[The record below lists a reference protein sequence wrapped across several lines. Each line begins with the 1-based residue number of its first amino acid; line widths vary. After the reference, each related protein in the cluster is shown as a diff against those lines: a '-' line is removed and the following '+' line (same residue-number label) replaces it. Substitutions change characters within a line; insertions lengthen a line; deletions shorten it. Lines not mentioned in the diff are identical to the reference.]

1 MTKFVLRET
10 LHQYFF
16 VEAENEEEA
25 ISKLYDSELEPINK
39 EYIDDVI
46 VREVKYEEI
55 SS

>member
-16 VEAENEEEA
+16 VEADNEEEA
-25 ISKLYDSELEPINK
+25 ISALYNSELKPINK

-46 VREVKYEEI
+46 AKEVKYD
-55 SS
+55 